1 MNVKRPLE
9 PDLSAKLDLFA
20 AFAEIARGLG
30 NAHRLDLLEHLAQG
44 EKSVEALAAKA
55 GLTVANAS
63 QHLQALRRV
72 GLVAGDRRGKQI
84 VYRMTDDDVLDLV
97 AALRKVGERHTEAV
111 RTVVGDYFLARD
123 SLDAVG
129 FAALEQM
136 LSDGLVTL
144 LDVRPPDEFADGHVP
159 GALNIPLTELRTRLD
174 EVPPGINVVA
184 YCRGPWCVL
193 AFEAVA
199 LLRGQGR
206 DAHRLEGGLPEW
218 RRAGRP
224 VVTA

>member
-1 MNVKRPLE
+1 MVKPVWSFS
-9 PDLSAKLDLFA
+9 LSAKLDLFA
-20 AFAEIARGLG
+20 AFADIARALG

-44 EKSVEALAAKA
+44 EKSVEALAGKA

-72 GLVAGDRRGKQI
+72 GLVVGERRGKQV
-84 VYRMTDDDVLDLV
+84 VYRITEDDVLDLV
-97 AALRKVGERHTEAV
+97 AALRRVGERHTDAV
-111 RTVVGDYFLARD
+111 KVVVGDYFQARD

-136 LSDGLVTL
+136 VTDGLATI
-144 LDVRPPDEFADGHVP
+144 LDVRPADEFADGHIP
-159 GALNIPLTELRTRLD
+159 GALSIPLTELKVRLD
-174 EVPPGINVVA
+174 EVPTGLEVVA

-199 LLRGQGR
+199 LLREQGR
-206 DAHRLEGGLPEW
+206 LAKRLEGGLPEW
-218 RRAGRP
+218 RRAGLP
-224 VVTA
+224 VATA

>member
-1 MNVKRPLE
+1 MVKPVWSFS
-9 PDLSAKLDLFA
+9 LSAKLNLFA
-20 AFAEIARGLG
+20 AFADIARALG

-44 EKSVEALAAKA
+44 EKSVEALAGKA

-72 GLVAGDRRGKQI
+72 GLVVGERRGKQV
-84 VYRMTDDDVLDLV
+84 VYRITGDDVFDLV
-97 AALRKVGERHTEAV
+97 AALRRVGERHTDAV
-111 RTVVGDYFLARD
+111 KVVVGDYFQARD

-136 LSDGLVTL
+136 VTDGLATI
-144 LDVRPPDEFADGHVP
+144 LDVRPPDEFADGHIP
-159 GALNIPLTELRTRLD
+159 GALSIPLTELKARLD
-174 EVPPGINVVA
+174 EVPPGIEVVA

-199 LLRGQGR
+199 LLRERGR
-206 DAHRLEGGLPEW
+206 LAKRLEGGLPEW
-218 RRAGRP
+218 RRAGLP
-224 VVTA
+224 VATL